1 MGTDCI
7 FCKIQNGVIKS
18 KILYSNEYCFV
29 IEDIAPRAPVHLLVI
44 PNKHI
49 EELINMDVGDDVII
63 GKMFESAQKMAN
75 DTGISNSGCRLIIN
89 QGEHSGQMVDHLHLH
104 LIGGE
109 QLGGM
114 VWS

>member
-1 MGTDCI
+1 METDCI
-7 FCKIQNGVIKS
+7 FCKIKFGEIKS
-18 KILYSNEYCFV
+18 EILYSDEYCFV
-29 IEDIAPRAPVHLLVI
+29 IKDIAPRAPVHLLVI

-49 EELINMDVGDDVII
+49 KELINMDMGDDVII

-75 DTGISNSGCRLIIN
+75 DTGISNSGYRLIIN

-114 VWS
+114 V

>member
-1 MGTDCI
+1 METDCI
-7 FCKIQNGVIKS
+7 FCKIKLGEIKS
-18 KILYSNEYCFV
+18 EILYSDEYCFV
-29 IEDIAPRAPVHLLVI
+29 IKDIAPRAPVHLLVI

-49 EELINMDVGDDVII
+49 EELINMDMGDDVII

-75 DTGISNSGCRLIIN
+75 DTCISNSGYRLIIN

-114 VWS
+114 V

>member
-1 MGTDCI
+1 METDCI
-7 FCKIQNGVIKS
+7 FCKIKFGEIKS
-18 KILYSNEYCFV
+18 EILYSDEYCFV
-29 IEDIAPRAPVHLLVI
+29 IKDIDPRAPVHLLVI

-49 EELINMDVGDDVII
+49 EELINMDMGDDVII

-75 DTGISNSGCRLIIN
+75 DKGISNSGYRLIIN

-109 QLGGM
+109 RLGGM
-114 VWS
+114 V

>member
-1 MGTDCI
+1 MRTDCI
-7 FCKIQNGVIKS
+7 FSKIQNGVIKS
-18 KILYSNEYCFV
+18 KILYSDEYCFV

-75 DTGISNSGCRLIIN
+75 DTGISNSGYRLIIN

-114 VWS
+114 V

>member
-1 MGTDCI
+1 MEADCI
-7 FCKIQNGVIKS
+7 FCKIKFGEIKS
-18 KILYSNEYCFV
+18 EILYSDEYCFV
-29 IEDIAPRAPVHLLVI
+29 IKDIAPRAPVHLLLI

-75 DTGISNSGCRLIIN
+75 DTGISNSGYRLIIN

-114 VWS
+114 V

>member
-75 DTGISNSGCRLIIN
+75 DTGISNSGYRLIIN
-89 QGEHSGQMVDHLHLH
+89 QGKHSGQMVDHLHLH

-114 VWS
+114 V

>member
-1 MGTDCI
+1 MGTNCI
-7 FCKIQNGVIKS
+7 FCKIQIGEIKS
-18 KILYSNEYCFV
+18 EILYSDEYCFV
-29 IEDIAPRAPVHLLVI
+29 IKDIAPRALVHLLVI

-49 EELINMDVGDDVII
+49 EELINMEMDDYVII

-75 DTGISNSGCRLIIN
+75 DTGVSHSGYRLIIN

-104 LIGGE
+104 VIGGE

-114 VWS
+114 V

>member
-1 MGTDCI
+1 M
-7 FCKIQNGVIKS
+7 
-18 KILYSNEYCFV
+18 YSDEYCFV
-29 IEDIAPRAPVHLLVI
+29 IKDIAPRAPVHLLVI

-49 EELINMDVGDDVII
+49 EELINMDMGDDVII

-75 DTGISNSGCRLIIN
+75 DTGISNSGYRLIIN

-114 VWS
+114 V

>member
-18 KILYSNEYCFV
+18 KILYSDEYCFV
-29 IEDIAPRAPVHLLVI
+29 IKDIAPRAPVHLLVI

-75 DTGISNSGCRLIIN
+75 DTGISNSGYRLIIN

-114 VWS
+114 V